1 MGRITIEKD
10 LRCPFPCDG
19 GDRVARVEFF
29 VNGEKYAQTSHPP
42 YGVDWHFPSPGVHL
56 VKAVAHTMWG
66 QVAETPTVQVTVDSS
81 CILP

>member
-1 MGRITIEKD
+1 M
-10 LRCPFPCDG
+10 
-19 GDRVARVEFF
+19 
-29 VNGEKYAQTSHPP
+29 NGEKYAQTSHPP

-81 CILP
+81 CIHP